1 MRVIDGE
8 KEETTVSTALEIR
21 RRTVGALVLRL
32 DGQDD
37 QAFFRSLDEQL
48 RLTPDFLLGKP
59 IILDLAEVA
68 AANRGVD
75 LIRVVRQLR
84 TRKLVPIGVESGNAT
99 LTAAA
104 QGAGLAL
111 FDPAHDTA
119 DHTAAVPAPAAVAA
133 GDKTGPS
140 PDDAAAAAPAAPR
153 DALLWT
159 QPVRSGQQI
168 VCDWGD
174 IIVTN
179 TVGSGAELIAGGHIH
194 VYGALR
200 GRALA
205 GVNGNT
211 RARVFCQSL
220 EAELVAIAGLYR
232 VSDDFD
238 RGLWRR
244 PVQVFLQKDSLCIEK
259 VE

>member
-1 MRVIDGE
+1 MRVIDRGDDRP
-8 KEETTVSTALEIR
+8 AAPAAFDIR
-21 RRTVGALVLRL
+21 RRSVGALVLRL
-32 DGQDD
+32 DGLDD
-37 QAFFRSLDEQL
+37 QAFFRDLDERL
-48 RLTPDFLLGKP
+48 RQMPDFLLGKP
-59 IILDLAEVA
+59 IILDLADVA

-84 TRKLVPIGVESGNAT
+84 TRKLMPIGVQSGNAT

-111 FDPAHDTA
+111 FDEAEDE
-119 DHTAAVPAPAAVAA
+119 AAVPGPATVMPDESAGGGKAGEPAAVGQA
-133 GDKTGPS
+133 
-140 PDDAAAAAPAAPR
+140 R

-159 QPVRSGQQI
+159 TPVRSGQQV

-174 IIVTN
+174 IIVT
-179 TVGSGAELIAGGHIH
+179 TSVGSGAELIASGHIH

-220 EAELVAIAGLYR
+220 EAELIAIAGLYR

-238 RGLWRR
+238 RAVWRR
-244 PVQVFLQKDSLCIEK
+244 PVQVFLRQDSLCVEK

>member
-1 MRVIDGE
+1 MRVIDRNE
-8 KEETTVSTALEIR
+8 HAPAAPAALEIR
-21 RRTVGALVLRL
+21 RRSVGALVLRL
-32 DGQDD
+32 DGEDD
-37 QAFFRSLDEQL
+37 QAFFRSLDVQL
-48 RLTPDFLLGKP
+48 REMPDFLLGKP
-59 IILDLAEVA
+59 IILDLTDVA

-84 TRKLVPIGVESGNAT
+84 TRKLVPIGVQSGNAT
-99 LTAAA
+99 LIAAA

-111 FDPAHDTA
+111 FDAAPDEVTA
-119 DHTAAVPAPAAVAA
+119 SPGPAPVAGRGTEDAGRSPAAKDGMAAA
-133 GDKTGPS
+133 G
-140 PDDAAAAAPAAPR
+140 AAR

-159 QPVRSGQQI
+159 TPVRSGQQI

-174 IIVTN
+174 IIVT
-179 TVGSGAELIAGGHIH
+179 TSVGSGAELIASGHIH

-211 RARVFCQSL
+211 KARVFCQSL
-220 EAELVAIAGLYR
+220 EAELIAIAGLYR

-238 RGLWRR
+238 RAVWRR
-244 PVQVFLQKDSLCIEK
+244 PVQVFLRQDSLCVEK